1 VEQMNGTIQVDSR
14 LGEGSQFTIT
24 IPALR

>member
-1 VEQMNGTIQVDSR
+1 MNGTIQVDSR
-14 LGEGSQFTIT
+14 LGEGSVFTIT